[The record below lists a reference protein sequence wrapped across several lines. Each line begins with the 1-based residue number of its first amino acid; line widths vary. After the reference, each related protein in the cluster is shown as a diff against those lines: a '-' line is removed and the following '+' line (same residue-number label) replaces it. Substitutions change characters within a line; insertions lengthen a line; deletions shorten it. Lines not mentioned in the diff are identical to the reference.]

1 MGMPRPQCIF
11 LSGAEAAMTRTDLL
25 SAVLS
30 SEGWYCVVGLKKTG
44 LPKQV
49 FVQGLDEIDGVVE
62 DLLAKKYDVYFA
74 CAKYETDKSRTGG
87 NVKAV
92 KAFWLDVDCGAGKP
106 YATQADGFTAL
117 KAFCDAVGL
126 PKPCVVNSGRG
137 LHVYWPLTTDI
148 SAGQWAS
155 VATRLKALCVE
166 HQFEADPARTA
177 DVASILRMPDTLNHK
192 DEPPLDVTV
201 VVMGKPIEFD
211 KLKEKLGVMD
221 DVPDYLPTYADDMTR
236 AMMGNKQF
244 RFSVIV
250 DRNAKGTGC
259 FQLTKAIAE
268 QATLEEPRWR
278 AALSIAVHCVD
289 ASTAIHDISKDH
301 PDYDAITTA
310 EKAQKIKGPYTCEK
324 WQGLNAN
331 GCDNCIHKGKIT
343 SPIVLGSEIAAAT
356 EADNTIQ
363 YTIPNATAP
372 VTYTIPEY
380 PFPYFR
386 GKNGGVYRKNDDE
399 EDPDA
404 LMIYEHDLYV
414 VKRLKDPQH
423 GEVIWMRLH
432 TPRDGVKEFSLPAVD
447 LLTADKLRERLA
459 WFGVIALKK
468 QMDGIMGYIVRFVK
482 ELQFK
487 EGAEI
492 MRSQFGWT
500 EKDKSFVVGDTE
512 ISATGDHYSP
522 PSSYT
527 SQLADWF
534 TPVGSLEEWQSVIN
548 VYDTPGFEPHAF
560 GFFTAFGAPLMK
572 HLNLKGAI
580 INMINNQ
587 SGTGKTTAIKAM
599 HSVYGHPEELM
610 LIQRDTMNVRLHRLG
625 VMNNLGLGCD
635 EITKMSSDDFSD
647 FAYAV
652 SQGRGRGRM
661 KSNENAERIN
671 MAKWQTILLCSSNA
685 SAADKLKSLKST
697 PDGELMRLIEYEIPE
712 TKLLSKQD
720 ADEIYPKLYTNY
732 GHAGRIYLRDL
743 VCNLE
748 ERIREVK
755 EVQRLIDQKIG
766 FTNRER
772 FWSGVAACNIAG
784 ALFAKRLGLIDIDV
798 GRIFKW
804 ALKEFA
810 QMREDTKP
818 PASSHASVIGEYW
831 NEHRRNTLVINGQ
844 VDKRTGVE
852 MLPILEPQGELI
864 LRMEPDTQKL
874 YIIAKKL
881 RGWCS
886 QHQITLKDV
895 LNSLT
900 ADGVYEGV
908 VKKRMAKGTKLGS
921 VPPVDVFVFDC
932 AKGEFI
938 DPDLFVASAQASGA
952 DDEADEDKPT

>member
-1 MGMPRPQCIF
+1 
-11 LSGAEAAMTRTDLL
+11 MTRKDLL

-30 SEGWYCVVGLKKTG
+30 NEGWYCVVGLKKTG
-44 LPKQV
+44 LPKQI
-49 FVQGLDEIDGVVE
+49 FVQGLDEVDGVVE
-62 DLLAKKYDVYFA
+62 DLLAKDFDVYFA
-74 CAKYETDKSRTGG
+74 CAKYETDKSRATD
-87 NVKAV
+87 NVKVV
-92 KAFWLDVDCGAGKP
+92 KAFWLDVDCGEGKP
-106 YATQADGFTAL
+106 YASQAEGLEAL
-117 KAFCDAVGL
+117 KNFCNVVGL
-126 PKPCVVNSGRG
+126 PRPCIVNSGRG
-137 LHVYWPLTTDI
+137 LHVYWPLTADI
-148 SAGQWAS
+148 TKEQWKPAA
-155 VATRLKALCVE
+155 VRLKALCVE
-166 HQFEADPARTA
+166 HEFEADPARTA
-177 DVASILRMPDTLNHK
+177 DVASILRMPETFNYKSD
-192 DEPPLDVTV
+192 PPLDVSV
-201 VVMGKPIEFD
+201 LVMGKPVDFD
-211 KLKEKLGVMD
+211 TLKAKLGVLD
-221 DVPDYLPTYADDMTR
+221 EVPDYLPTYADDMTR
-236 AMMGNKQF
+236 ALMGNKQF
-244 RFSVIV
+244 RFGVIV
-250 DRNAKGTGC
+250 DKNAKGTGC
-259 FQLTKAIAE
+259 FQLTKAITE
-268 QATLEEPRWR
+268 QTTLEEPRWR

-289 ASTAIHDISKDH
+289 ADTAIHDISKDH
-301 PDYDAITTA
+301 PDYDPITTA
-310 EKAQKIKGPYTCEK
+310 EKAQRIKGPYTCEK
-324 WQGLNAN
+324 WQGLNPT

-343 SPIVLGSEIAAAT
+343 SPIVLGAEIAAAT
-356 EADNTIQ
+356 EEDNTVQ
-363 YTIPNATAP
+363 YTAPNATAP
-372 VTYTIPEY
+372 TTYVIPEY

-386 GKNGGVYRKNDDE
+386 GKNGGVYRKSDDKD
-399 EDPDA
+399 DPDPV
-404 LMIYEHDLYV
+404 MIYEHDLYV
-414 VKRLKDPQH
+414 VKRLKDPQS

-432 TPRDGVKEFSLPAVD
+432 TPRDGVKEFALPVVD
-447 LLTADKLRERLA
+447 LLTTDKLRERLA

-468 QMDGIMGYIVRFVK
+468 QMDGIMAYIVRFAK
-482 ELQFK
+482 ELQYK

-492 MRSQFGWT
+492 MRMQFGWT
-500 EKDKSFVVGDTE
+500 EKDKSFVIGDTE
-512 ISATGDHYSP
+512 ICADADRYSP

-527 SQLADWF
+527 IQLADWF
-534 TPVGSLEEWQSVIN
+534 APVGTLEEWQEVIN
-548 VYDTPGFEPHAF
+548 VYDKPGFEPHAF

-610 LIQRDTMNVRLHRLG
+610 LIQRDTLNVRLHRLG

-661 KSNENAERIN
+661 KSNENAERLN

-685 SAADKLKSLKST
+685 SAVDKLRALKST

-712 TKLLSKQD
+712 TKLLTKQE

-732 GHAGRIYLRDL
+732 GHAGRVYLRDL
-743 VCNLE
+743 VSNLE
-748 ERIREVK
+748 DRIREVK

-784 ALFAKRLGLIDIDV
+784 ALFAKRLGLIDIEV
-798 GRIFKW
+798 ARVFKW
-804 ALKEFA
+804 MLKEFS
-810 QMREDTKP
+810 QMREEIKP

-831 NEHRRNTLVINGQ
+831 NEHRRNTLVINDE

-881 RGWCS
+881 RSWCS
-886 QHQITLKDV
+886 AHQITLKDV

-900 ADGVYEGV
+900 ADSVYLGT

-921 VPPVDVFVFDC
+921 VPPVDAFVFDC
-932 AKGEFI
+932 SKGDFL
-938 DPDLFVASAQASGA
+938 DPDLFIAAAKDSS
-952 DDEADEDKPT
+952 DEAPEDEDKRD

>member
-1 MGMPRPQCIF
+1 
-11 LSGAEAAMTRTDLL
+11 
-25 SAVLS
+25 
-30 SEGWYCVVGLKKTG
+30 
-44 LPKQV
+44 
-49 FVQGLDEIDGVVE
+49 
-62 DLLAKKYDVYFA
+62 
-74 CAKYETDKSRTGG
+74 
-87 NVKAV
+87 
-92 KAFWLDVDCGAGKP
+92 
-106 YATQADGFTAL
+106 
-117 KAFCDAVGL
+117 
-126 PKPCVVNSGRG
+126 
-137 LHVYWPLTTDI
+137 
-148 SAGQWAS
+148 
-155 VATRLKALCVE
+155 
-166 HQFEADPARTA
+166 
-177 DVASILRMPDTLNHK
+177 
-192 DEPPLDVTV
+192 
-201 VVMGKPIEFD
+201 
-211 KLKEKLGVMD
+211 
-221 DVPDYLPTYADDMTR
+221 
-236 AMMGNKQF
+236 
-244 RFSVIV
+244 
-250 DRNAKGTGC
+250 
-259 FQLTKAIAE
+259 
-268 QATLEEPRWR
+268 
-278 AALSIAVHCVD
+278 
-289 ASTAIHDISKDH
+289 
-301 PDYDAITTA
+301 
-310 EKAQKIKGPYTCEK
+310 
-324 WQGLNAN
+324 
-331 GCDNCIHKGKIT
+331 
-343 SPIVLGSEIAAAT
+343 
-356 EADNTIQ
+356 
-363 YTIPNATAP
+363 
-372 VTYTIPEY
+372 
-380 PFPYFR
+380 
-386 GKNGGVYRKNDDE
+386 
-399 EDPDA
+399 
-404 LMIYEHDLYV
+404 
-414 VKRLKDPQH
+414 
-423 GEVIWMRLH
+423 
-432 TPRDGVKEFSLPAVD
+432 
-447 LLTADKLRERLA
+447 
-459 WFGVIALKK
+459 
-468 QMDGIMGYIVRFVK
+468 
-482 ELQFK
+482 
-487 EGAEI
+487 
-492 MRSQFGWT
+492 
-500 EKDKSFVVGDTE
+500 
-512 ISATGDHYSP
+512 
-522 PSSYT
+522 
-527 SQLADWF
+527 
-534 TPVGSLEEWQSVIN
+534 LEEWQSVIN

-938 DPDLFVASAQASGA
+938 DPDLFVASAQTSGA

>member
-1 MGMPRPQCIF
+1 
-11 LSGAEAAMTRTDLL
+11 
-25 SAVLS
+25 
-30 SEGWYCVVGLKKTG
+30 
-44 LPKQV
+44 
-49 FVQGLDEIDGVVE
+49 
-62 DLLAKKYDVYFA
+62 
-74 CAKYETDKSRTGG
+74 
-87 NVKAV
+87 
-92 KAFWLDVDCGAGKP
+92 
-106 YATQADGFTAL
+106 
-117 KAFCDAVGL
+117 
-126 PKPCVVNSGRG
+126 
-137 LHVYWPLTTDI
+137 
-148 SAGQWAS
+148 
-155 VATRLKALCVE
+155 
-166 HQFEADPARTA
+166 
-177 DVASILRMPDTLNHK
+177 
-192 DEPPLDVTV
+192 
-201 VVMGKPIEFD
+201 
-211 KLKEKLGVMD
+211 
-221 DVPDYLPTYADDMTR
+221 
-236 AMMGNKQF
+236 
-244 RFSVIV
+244 
-250 DRNAKGTGC
+250 
-259 FQLTKAIAE
+259 
-268 QATLEEPRWR
+268 
-278 AALSIAVHCVD
+278 
-289 ASTAIHDISKDH
+289 
-301 PDYDAITTA
+301 
-310 EKAQKIKGPYTCEK
+310 
-324 WQGLNAN
+324 
-331 GCDNCIHKGKIT
+331 
-343 SPIVLGSEIAAAT
+343 
-356 EADNTIQ
+356 
-363 YTIPNATAP
+363 
-372 VTYTIPEY
+372 
-380 PFPYFR
+380 
-386 GKNGGVYRKNDDE
+386 
-399 EDPDA
+399 
-404 LMIYEHDLYV
+404 
-414 VKRLKDPQH
+414 
-423 GEVIWMRLH
+423 
-432 TPRDGVKEFSLPAVD
+432 
-447 LLTADKLRERLA
+447 
-459 WFGVIALKK
+459 
-468 QMDGIMGYIVRFVK
+468 
-482 ELQFK
+482 
-487 EGAEI
+487 
-492 MRSQFGWT
+492 
-500 EKDKSFVVGDTE
+500 
-512 ISATGDHYSP
+512 
-522 PSSYT
+522 
-527 SQLADWF
+527 
-534 TPVGSLEEWQSVIN
+534 
-548 VYDTPGFEPHAF
+548 
-560 GFFTAFGAPLMK
+560 
-572 HLNLKGAI
+572 
-580 INMINNQ
+580 
-587 SGTGKTTAIKAM
+587 
-599 HSVYGHPEELM
+599 
-610 LIQRDTMNVRLHRLG
+610 
-625 VMNNLGLGCD
+625 MNNLGLGCD

-798 GRIFKW
+798 GRVFKW

-938 DPDLFVASAQASGA
+938 DPDLFVASAQANGA